1 MSILNK
7 IFVLNIII
15 YSILLLDFT
24 IIAYNIIRHISKISP
39 IFNIIFNISHIISIL
54 DMFINEK

>member
-1 MSILNK
+1 M
-7 IFVLNIII
+7 
-15 YSILLLDFT
+15 
-24 IIAYNIIRHISKISP
+24 IAYNIIRHIIKKRLSKISP